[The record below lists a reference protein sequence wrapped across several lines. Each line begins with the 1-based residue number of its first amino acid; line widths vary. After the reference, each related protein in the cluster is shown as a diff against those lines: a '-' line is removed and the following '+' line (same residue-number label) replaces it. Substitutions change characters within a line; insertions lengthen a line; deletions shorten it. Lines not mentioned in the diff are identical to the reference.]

1 MKVSETSIKHTETEA
16 SATLMYS
23 IKVALVSDLL
33 VISNSKSHIFIINV
47 LFDLFSF
54 SRCKQPWL
62 YQPYSLI
69 QPWYLLVPMNNCRH
83 V

>member
-33 VISNSKSHIFIINV
+33 VISNSKSHIFII
-47 LFDLFSF
+47 
-54 SRCKQPWL
+54 
-62 YQPYSLI
+62 I
-69 QPWYLLVPMNNCRH
+69 
-83 V
+83 